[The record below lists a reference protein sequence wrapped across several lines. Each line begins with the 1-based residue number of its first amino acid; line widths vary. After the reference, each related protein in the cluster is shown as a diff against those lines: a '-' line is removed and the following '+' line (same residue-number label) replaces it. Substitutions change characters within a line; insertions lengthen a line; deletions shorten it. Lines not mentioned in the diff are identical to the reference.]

1 LLDLDIIERKSDMPQ
16 SSKQGEKT
24 PQSTVKEE
32 KKTPSKCDLAMGK
45 VTAHSLAMDSLLR

>member
-1 LLDLDIIERKSDMPQ
+1 MPQ